1 MAEKELLFVENL
13 LGEKFGKPL
22 SVCKGGSWL
31 YTERGK
37 TKICVPR
44 FEPKGEGVP
53 LEEDICWELLEGE
66 VLFIETDK
74 GLIVKEGRLYKFYPK
89 GQYHLIWK
97 K

>member
-1 MAEKELLFVENL
+1 MGGKELLFVENL

-31 YTERGK
+31 YTESGK
-37 TKICVPR
+37 SKICVPR
-44 FEPKGEGVP
+44 FEPKGEGIP
-53 LEEDICWELLEGE
+53 LEEDISTELLEEE

-89 GQYHLIWK
+89 GQYQLIWK